1 VDAVRDL
8 AAERGVLQA
17 RIALAWLRPGL
28 LLTKARA
35 RRALVFAGHRALVFA
50 GHPAFVPH
58 NDLMRK

>member
-35 RRALVFAGHRALVFA
+35 RRAPVFA
-50 GHPAFVPH
+50 GHPAFVPD
-58 NDLMRK
+58 NDLMRKEFFLSL